1 MFRGYVALLFLGG
14 LAATIFGTFLPQGG
28 GTTIAV
34 VGAAALGASLVLIG
48 MVLLRDR
55 EEAAARSDARR

>member
-14 LAATIFGTFLPQGG
+14 LAATIVGTILPQGG

-48 MVLLRDR
+48 MVFLRDR
-55 EEAAARSDARR
+55 DEASTRPAERR

>member
-14 LAATIFGTFLPQGG
+14 LAATIIGTFLPRGG
-28 GTTIAV
+28 GTTLAV

-55 EEAAARSDARR
+55 DAAPARSDASR

>member
-14 LAATIFGTFLPQGG
+14 LAATIFGTILPEGG
-28 GTTIAV
+28 GSTLAI

-48 MVLLRDR
+48 MVFLRDHER
-55 EEAAARSDARR
+55 TTARSDSNG

>member
-14 LAATIFGTFLPQGG
+14 LAATIVGTLLPLGG
-28 GTTIAV
+28 GTTIAF

-48 MVLLRDR
+48 MVFLRDH
-55 EEAAARSDARR
+55 EAAPVRSDVKR